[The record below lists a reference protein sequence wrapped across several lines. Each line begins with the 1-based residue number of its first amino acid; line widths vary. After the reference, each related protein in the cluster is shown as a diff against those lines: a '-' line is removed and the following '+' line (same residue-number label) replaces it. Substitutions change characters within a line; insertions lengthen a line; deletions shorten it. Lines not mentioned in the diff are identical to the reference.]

1 LLVRYAEMTEI
12 TQCPQCATR
21 FKVTR
26 AQRESHQGMVRCGR
40 CQAIFNAAAHLVDD
54 EQNPQLPLPID
65 APEPE
70 LATLDESAALD
81 SHPIQASTL
90 DAIDFSHLDE
100 VHEPP
105 SPPSRKPAA
114 RRWPWLLGACVLL
127 LALCLQAAYFF
138 RVELAVSVPA
148 GKPLLARACE
158 VLHCTIPLPQLPD
171 QISIE
176 SSTMEADP
184 DQASVITLSALLRN
198 HADFALAYPNLE
210 LTLTNFEDK
219 ALARRV
225 FSPAEYLGNA
235 SAEKLG
241 LPANR
246 ETGVKL
252 HINTTDLK
260 PAGYRLFLL
269 YPQQ

>member
-1 LLVRYAEMTEI
+1 MTEI

-40 CQAIFNAAAHLVDD
+40 CQAIFNAAAHLVND
-54 EQNPQLPLPID
+54 EPNPQLSLPID

-81 SHPIQASTL
+81 SHSIPASTL

-100 VHEPP
+100 VYEPP

-127 LALCLQAAYFF
+127 LGLALQTIYFY
-138 RVELAVSVPA
+138 RVELAASVPA
-148 GKPLLARACE
+148 SKPLLAHACV
-158 VLHCTIPLPQLPD
+158 VLNCTIPLPQQPE

-176 SSTMEADP
+176 SSSLEADP
-184 DQASVITLSALLRN
+184 NQAGVITLSALLRN
-198 HADFALAYPNLE
+198 HAEFALAYPNLE

-219 ALARRV
+219 AVARRI
-225 FSPAEYLGNA
+225 FSPAEYLSNA
-235 SAEKLG
+235 GVEKQG
-241 LPANR
+241 LPGNR

-252 HINTTDLK
+252 HLNTTDLK